1 MSEVIKIVPQLVT
14 AGVFDSSQI
23 YQQTTV
29 NTRNRRV
36 SMYEVELPIGNKG
49 ISHIGSNSYSV
60 SENTILCAKPGQI
73 RHTTLPYKCYYIHVI
88 VKDCYYADCFNKLP
102 DIISVRNRN
111 IYLKLYDEI
120 IDAYSNSSSANDIYI
135 ESKLL
140 EFLYLLTNET
150 SIILNSENGSRSNA
164 EAVQMAVDF
173 ISSHFAE
180 NITLDDMAEHVHLSS
195 IYFHNMFKA
204 AVGQTP
210 HKYLLSTRLAHAK
223 KMLNVSRHSFAEIAN
238 SCGFPSQSYFNYVF
252 KREFNI
258 TPRQYRQEISRSWDL

>member
-1 MSEVIKIVPQLVT
+1 MSNITRIVPQLVT

-23 YQQTTV
+23 YPQATV

-36 SMYEVELPIGNKG
+36 SMYEIELPVENKG
-49 ISHIGSNSYSV
+49 VSHIGSNSHSV
-60 SENTILCAKPGQI
+60 CENTILCAKPGQI
-73 RHTTLPYKCYYIHVI
+73 RHTTLPYKCYYIHFI
-88 VKDCYYADCFNKLP
+88 VKDGYYSDCFNKLP
-102 DIISVRNRN
+102 DIIFIKDRNR
-111 IYLKLYDEI
+111 YLKCFDEI
-120 IDAYSNSSSANDIYI
+120 IAAYCNSSSANDILI

-150 SIILNSENGSRSNA
+150 AIILNSQSGSRSNA
-164 EAVQMAVDF
+164 EAVQMAIDY
-173 ISSHFAE
+173 INGHFAE

-210 HKYLLSTRLAHAK
+210 HKYLLSTRLANAQ
-223 KMLNVSRHSFAEIAN
+223 KMLNVSKHSFAEIAI

-258 TPRQYRQEISRSWDL
+258 TPRQYRQEISRSWDR